1 MAGTGYY
8 GHVAI
13 TLGEVRGVPT
23 ADLALELEL
32 QIRADGFAPG
42 VTAMIIPTCHAQEI
56 GSPIVLGQAEVIIT
70 QVGFAPHEGG
80 DKPYATSE
88 YAR

>member
-42 VTAMIIPTCHAQEI
+42 VTAMIIPTCHAQGI